1 MVRNGSGFTS
11 GCLSSYN
18 RLTAFNE
25 KLMFTRKEGGKVKT
39 DTTGSKGYSAV
50 KGLSKVLFTNPDMY
64 QLISKQLGY
73 ICRENSPNC
82 LNHETVDNNVC
93 SLNSTTCTYFTLRYH
108 YHSMSSCVRS
118 ICYINVQCR

>member
-1 MVRNGSGFTS
+1 MVRNGSGSNT

-73 ICRENSPNC
+73 ICRENSPNY
-82 LNHETVDNNVC
+82 LNRETVDNNVC
-93 SLNSTTCTYFTLRYH
+93 SLNSSTYFSLRYH

-118 ICYINVQCR
+118 ICYINVQCK

>member
-1 MVRNGSGFTS
+1 MVRNGSGFNS

-25 KLMFTRKEGGKVKT
+25 KLMYTRKEGGKVKT

-50 KGLSKVLFTNPDMY
+50 KGLSKVLFTNPYMY

-73 ICRENSPNC
+73 ICRENSPNY
-82 LNHETVDNNVC
+82 LNRETVDNNVC
-93 SLNSTTCTYFTLRYH
+93 SLNSSTYFTLRYH

-118 ICYINVQCR
+118 ICYINVQCK

>member
-11 GCLSSYN
+11 DCLSSYN

-39 DTTGSKGYSAV
+39 DTTGSKGYGAV
-50 KGLSKVLFTNPDMY
+50 KGFHKSRHVPANFK
-64 QLISKQLGY
+64 
-73 ICRENSPNC
+73 ICRENSPNY
-82 LNHETVDNNVC
+82 LNRETVDNNVC
-93 SLNSTTCTYFTLRYH
+93 SLNSTTYFTLRYH

-118 ICYINVQCR
+118 ICYINVQCK